1 MITNFKIKLFLS
13 SIKLNK
19 QLCLHS
25 NNFTFRV
32 MFLFLKY
39 KFFGMY
45 HWPAMEI
52 ICKYNNCYLPCLIS
66 SIKCFLLNT
75 AGLFSVVTDL
85 HGPCLKAV
93 NARTVRAY
101 SLQNSLPSSA
111 LCWTLPSNHMLYKY
125 SLLKSLESS
134 EYHTPNS

>member
-1 MITNFKIKLFLS
+1 
-13 SIKLNK
+13 
-19 QLCLHS
+19 
-25 NNFTFRV
+25 

-66 SIKCFLLNT
+66 SIKCFLLIT

-85 HGPCLKAV
+85 HDPCLKAV
-93 NARTVRAY
+93 NARTVQYERIRCKTLY
-101 SLQNSLPSSA
+101 PPQPSA
-111 LCWTLPSNHMLYKY
+111 VHFHQIICYIIKY
-125 SLLKSLESS
+125 SLLKSFESS